1 MLEGRLVRLRAIEP
15 ADRERAV
22 GWLNDPE
29 VTYYLT
35 ERYGRAG
42 NDGGWLSDGPA
53 PGFADLRL
61 AIEAKDGAHIGAI
74 NLHRV
79 HAEDRKAGLGII
91 IGAKECWGRGY
102 GADAIETLLR
112 FAFHEM
118 NLNRVW
124 LTVTAGH
131 ERAIAC
137 YRRCGFIEEARERE
151 GFYKHGRHWDFV
163 VMGILRRDFE
173 ALHGAKGEGDA

>member
-1 MLEGRLVRLRAIEP
+1 
-15 ADRERAV
+15 
-22 GWLNDPE
+22 

-35 ERYGRAG
+35 ERYGRASG
-42 NDGGWLSDGPA
+42 DGGWLADGPP

-61 AIEAKDGAHIGAI
+61 AVETQGGVHIGAI

-79 HAEDRKAGLGII
+79 HAEDRKAALGII

-102 GADAIETLLR
+102 GGDAIDTLLR

-131 ERAIAC
+131 ERGIAC
-137 YRRCGFIEEARERE
+137 YRRCGFREEARQRQ
-151 GFYKHGRHWDFV
+151 GFYKHGRYWDFL
-163 VMGILRRDFE
+163 VMGILRREFDE
-173 ALHGAKGEGDA
+173 LHGGSKGESDA